1 MASVLALPDDLL
13 VNIAEKVALFEDFVA
28 LRGVCKSWQ
37 SAAAKGNFSNRPQIP
52 WLMLAAKEG
61 SDVREFYSLSKDMIL
76 RVTLPEANEKRCRC
90 LASEGWLITIGKD
103 LNMSLLHPISGI
115 QIRLPHISTLKDHEA
130 SDDDDLTYV
139 TYIRKA
145 VLSSS
150 ASSSSCTVMIIQG
163 DYAKLAFCKL
173 GIDNAWT
180 TVETRQAC
188 YLDVIHFNAMFYAID
203 CRGAIFI
210 CNVEGPNPTAG
221 ELVTSLPRE
230 LHTRHIEYLYLV
242 ESSGKLLVVSRIGV
256 EIHLVDPVDEENSD
270 FEENSELTY
279 GTTGFQVFEVEIS
292 NGGWKEVK
300 TLGGRAL
307 FLGHNSSF
315 SVEAHGCIK
324 ADCIYFTDDA
334 LEAYVGA
341 DNLAGGKDMGIYNM
355 QHGSITPHFDG
366 ESYSEITPPMWVA
379 PSF

>member
-28 LRGVCKSWQ
+28 LRGVCKSWR

-52 WLMLAAKEG
+52 WLMLVAKEG

-76 RVTLPEANEKRCRC
+76 RETLPEANEKRCRC

-103 LNMSLLHPISGI
+103 LNMSLLHPIS
-115 QIRLPHISTLKDHEA
+115 
-130 SDDDDLTYV
+130 
-139 TYIRKA
+139 
-145 VLSSS
+145 
-150 ASSSSCTVMIIQG
+150 
-163 DYAKLAFCKL
+163 
-173 GIDNAWT
+173 
-180 TVETRQAC
+180 
-188 YLDVIHFNAMFYAID
+188 
-203 CRGAIFI
+203 
-210 CNVEGPNPTAG
+210 
-221 ELVTSLPRE
+221 
-230 LHTRHIEYLYLV
+230 
-242 ESSGKLLVVSRIGV
+242 GV

-315 SVEAHGCIK
+315 SFEAHGCIK
-324 ADCIYFTDDA
+324 ADCIYFTDDD
-334 LEAYVGA
+334 LEAYVGE
-341 DNLAGGKDMGIYNM
+341 DNLAGGGKDMGIYNM
-355 QHGSITPHFDG
+355 EDRSITPHFDG
-366 ESYSEITPPMWVA
+366 CCKKNVPKEDPADFNVIPCICDNVGDRVRSSGQNED
-379 PSF
+379 